1 MFNCITCQRRAMMKV
16 ESDDESGNPEV
27 IVIHKPEWRSEHMY
41 MYALITIILC
51 ISFNN
56 SIESFSGYS

>member
-1 MFNCITCQRRAMMKV
+1 MSE

-27 IVIHKPEWRSEHMY
+27 IVIHKPEWRSEHTY
-41 MYALITIILC
+41 MYVLITVILC